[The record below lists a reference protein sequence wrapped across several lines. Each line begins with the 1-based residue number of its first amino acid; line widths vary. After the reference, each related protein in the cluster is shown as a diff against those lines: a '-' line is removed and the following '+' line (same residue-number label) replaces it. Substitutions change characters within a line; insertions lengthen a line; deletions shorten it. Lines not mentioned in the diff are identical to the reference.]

1 MSYVLE
7 TYARSVKDNFV
18 KGEGCYLYT
27 DKGEKYLDFVQGIAV
42 NALGHNH
49 EYLVKTMKSQA
60 DKPWHI
66 SNLFLIQEQEK
77 FAKRLC
83 ELTKFDS
90 VGFQNSGAEAT
101 ELAIKAAVKY
111 FYSIRKP
118 EKNKI
123 LCINS
128 SFHGRTI
135 ATISAGNNPKH
146 TEGFPNLPN
155 FDHFDFGNHEQ
166 LKDKITE
173 KTCAILIE
181 PILGEGGVKVIP
193 DHCLKGL
200 RELCDEKNI
209 LLICD
214 EIQCGYY
221 RSGKFFAHQYANI
234 KPDIVPFAKAVAGG
248 YPSGGCLFVEKVA
261 DCMKVGTHGSTFAG
275 SPMAMGLANA
285 VLDVMLKPEFD
296 EHILKVSKYFFNQL
310 NNIQNKFPKII
321 KEIRGKG
328 LMIGLQFFEEPNK
341 FLKEF
346 YNNKLIMVKASD
358 NVIRILPP
366 LNVKKKEIDEGIN
379 IINKT
384 LQEYKS

>member
-1 MSYVLE
+1 MSNVLG
-7 TYARSVKDNFV
+7 TYARSVKENFV
-18 KGEGCYLYT
+18 KGNGSYLYT
-27 DKGEKYLDFVQGIAV
+27 DKGVRYLDFVQGIAV

-49 EYLVKTMKSQA
+49 EHLVKTIKTQSE
-60 DKPWHI
+60 KPWHV

-83 ELTKFDS
+83 ELTKFDF

-111 FYSIRKP
+111 YYSIGKP
-118 EKNKI
+118 DKNRI

-146 TEGFPNLPN
+146 IEGFPNLPN

-166 LKDKITE
+166 FKEKITN

-181 PILGEGGVKVIP
+181 PILGESGVKVIP
-193 DHCLKGL
+193 DQCLKGL

-221 RSGKFFAHQYANI
+221 RTGKFFAHQYANI

-248 YPSGGCLFVEKVA
+248 YPSGGCLFVKKVA
-261 DCMKVGTHGSTFAG
+261 ECMKVGSHGSTFAG
-275 SPMAMGLANA
+275 SPMAMRLANA
-285 VLDVMLKPEFD
+285 VLDIMVKPGFD
-296 EHILKVSKYFFNQL
+296 KHIFEMSKYFFEQL
-310 NNIQNKFPKII
+310 SEIKNKFPKII
-321 KEIRGKG
+321 KEIRGRG
-328 LMIGLQFFEEPNK
+328 LMIGIQFFEEPTK
-341 FLKEF
+341 FLTEF
-346 YNNKLIMVKASD
+346 YNNKLITVKASD

-366 LNVKKKEIDEGIN
+366 LIVKKKEIDEGIN
-379 IINKT
+379 IIHKT
-384 LQEYKS
+384 FKQ

>member
-1 MSYVLE
+1 MSYVLG
-7 TYARSVKDNFV
+7 TYARSIKENFV
-18 KGEGCYLYT
+18 KGKGCYLYT
-27 DKGEKYLDFVQGIAV
+27 DKNEKYLDFVQGIAV
-42 NALGHNH
+42 NAFGHNN

-60 DKPWHI
+60 DKPWHV

-83 ELTKFDS
+83 KFTKFDF

-101 ELAIKAAVKY
+101 ELAIKVAVKY
-111 FYSIRKP
+111 FYSIGKP
-118 EKNKI
+118 EKNRI

-135 ATISAGNNPKH
+135 ATISAGNNLKH
-146 TEGFPNLPN
+146 TEGFPSLPN
-155 FDHFDFGNHEQ
+155 FDHFEFGNHEQ

-181 PILGEGGVKVIP
+181 PILGESGVKVIP
-193 DHCLKGL
+193 DHCLRGL
-200 RELCDEKNI
+200 RDLCDEKGI

-248 YPSGGCLFVEKVA
+248 YPSGGCLFTKKVA

-285 VLDVMLKPEFD
+285 VLDIMLEPGFD
-296 EHILKVSKYFFNQL
+296 EHILQVSKYFFDQL
-310 NNIQNKFPKII
+310 SNIQNKFPKII

-328 LMIGLQFFEEPNK
+328 LMIGLQFFEEPSK

-346 YNNKLIMVKASD
+346 YKNKLITVKASD
-358 NVIRILPP
+358 NLIRILPP
-366 LNVKKKEIDEGIN
+366 LNVKKKEIDEGIG
-379 IINKT
+379 IIKKT
-384 LQEYKS
+384 LQEYKA

>member
-1 MSYVLE
+1 MSYVLG
-7 TYARSVKDNFV
+7 TYARSIKENFV

-42 NALGHNH
+42 NAFGYNN

-60 DKPWHI
+60 DKPWHV

-83 ELTKFDS
+83 EFTKFDF

-111 FYSIRKP
+111 FYSIGKT
-118 EKNKI
+118 EKNRI

-146 TEGFPNLPN
+146 TEGFPSLPN
-155 FDHFDFGNHEQ
+155 FDHFEFGNHEQ

-181 PILGEGGVKVIP
+181 PILGESGVKVIP

-200 RELCDEKNI
+200 RELCDEKGI

-248 YPSGGCLFVEKVA
+248 YPSGGCLFVKKVA

-285 VLDVMLKPEFD
+285 VLDKMLEPGLD
-296 EHILKVSKYFFNQL
+296 EHILQVSKYFFDQL
-310 NNIQNKFPKII
+310 RKIQNKFPKII

-328 LMIGLQFFEEPNK
+328 LMIGLQFFEEPSK
-341 FLKEF
+341 FLKKF
-346 YNNKLIMVKASD
+346 YKNKLITVKASD

-366 LNVKKKEIDEGIN
+366 LNVKKKEIDEGIG
-379 IINKT
+379 IIKKT
-384 LQEYKS
+384 LQEYKA

>member
-1 MSYVLE
+1 MSYVLG
-7 TYARSVKDNFV
+7 TYARSIKENFV

-27 DKGEKYLDFVQGIAV
+27 DKSEKYLDFVQGIAV
-42 NALGHNH
+42 NAFGHNN
-49 EYLVKTMKSQA
+49 EYLVETMKSQA
-60 DKPWHI
+60 DKPWHV

-83 ELTKFDS
+83 EFTKFDF

-111 FYSIRKP
+111 FYSIGKP
-118 EKNKI
+118 EKNRI

-146 TEGFPNLPN
+146 TEGFPSLPN
-155 FDHFDFGNHEQ
+155 FDHFEFGNHEQ

-181 PILGEGGVKVIP
+181 PILGESGVKVIP

-200 RELCDEKNI
+200 RDLCDEKGI

-248 YPSGGCLFVEKVA
+248 YPSGGCLFTKKVA

-285 VLDVMLKPEFD
+285 VLDKMLEPGLD
-296 EHILKVSKYFFNQL
+296 EHILQVSKYFFDQL
-310 NNIQNKFPKII
+310 SKIQNKFPKII

-328 LMIGLQFFEEPNK
+328 LMIGLQFFEEPSK

-346 YNNKLIMVKASD
+346 YKNKLITVKASD

-366 LNVKKKEIDEGIN
+366 LNVKKKEIDEGIE
-379 IINKT
+379 IIKKT
-384 LQEYKS
+384 LQKYKA

>member
-1 MSYVLE
+1 MSYILG
-7 TYARSVKDNFV
+7 TYLRSVKENFV
-18 KGEGCYLYT
+18 KGKGCYLYT

-49 EYLVKTMKSQA
+49 EHLVKTMKNQA
-60 DKPWHI
+60 DKPWHL

-83 ELTKFDS
+83 KFTKFDF

-101 ELAIKAAVKY
+101 ELSIKAAVKY
-111 FYSIRKP
+111 FYSIGKP
-118 EKNKI
+118 EKNRI
-123 LCINS
+123 LCIDS

-146 TEGFPNLPN
+146 IEGFPSLPN
-155 FDHFDFGNHEQ
+155 FDHFNFGNHDQ
-166 LKDKITE
+166 LKERISD

-181 PILGEGGVKVIP
+181 PILGESGIKVIP

-221 RSGKFFAHQYANI
+221 RSGKFFAYQYADI

-248 YPSGGCLFVEKVA
+248 
-261 DCMKVGTHGSTFAG
+261 
-275 SPMAMGLANA
+275 
-285 VLDVMLKPEFD
+285 
-296 EHILKVSKYFFNQL
+296 
-310 NNIQNKFPKII
+310 
-321 KEIRGKG
+321 
-328 LMIGLQFFEEPNK
+328 
-341 FLKEF
+341 
-346 YNNKLIMVKASD
+346 
-358 NVIRILPP
+358 
-366 LNVKKKEIDEGIN
+366 
-379 IINKT
+379 
-384 LQEYKS
+384 

>member
-1 MSYVLE
+1 MSYVLG
-7 TYARSVKDNFV
+7 TYARSIKENFV

-27 DKGEKYLDFVQGIAV
+27 DKNEKYLDFVQGIAV
-42 NALGHNH
+42 NAFGHNN

-60 DKPWHI
+60 DKPWHV

-83 ELTKFDS
+83 EFTKFDF

-101 ELAIKAAVKY
+101 ELAIKVAVKY
-111 FYSIRKP
+111 FYSIGKP
-118 EKNKI
+118 EKNRI

-146 TEGFPNLPN
+146 TEGFPGLPN
-155 FDHFDFGNHEQ
+155 FDHFEFGNHEQ

-181 PILGEGGVKVIP
+181 PILGESGVKVIP

-200 RELCDEKNI
+200 RDLCDENGI

-248 YPSGGCLFVEKVA
+248 YPSGGCLFIKKVA

-285 VLDVMLKPEFD
+285 VLDKMLEPGLD
-296 EHILKVSKYFFNQL
+296 EHILQVSKYFFDQL
-310 NNIQNKFPKII
+310 SKIQNKFPKII

-328 LMIGLQFFEEPNK
+328 LMIGLQFFEEPSK

-346 YNNKLIMVKASD
+346 YKNKLIMVKASD

-366 LNVKKKEIDEGIN
+366 LNVKKKEIDEGIG
-379 IINKT
+379 IIKKT
-384 LQEYKS
+384 LQEYKA

>member
-1 MSYVLE
+1 MSYVLG
-7 TYARSVKDNFV
+7 TYVRSVKENFI
-18 KGEGCYLYT
+18 KGAGCYLYT

-60 DKPWHI
+60 DKPWHV

-111 FYSIRKP
+111 FYSIGEP
-118 EKNKI
+118 EKNRI

-146 TEGFPNLPN
+146 IEGFPNLQN
-155 FDHFDFGNHEQ
+155 FDHFDFGNYEQ
-166 LKDKITE
+166 LRKKIT
-173 KTCAILIE
+173 KQTCAILIE
-181 PILGEGGVKVIP
+181 PILGESGVKIISEK
-193 DHCLKGL
+193 HLKDL
-200 RELCDEKNI
+200 RELCNKNNI

-221 RSGKFFAHQYANI
+221 RSGKFFAYQYANI
-234 KPDIVPFAKAVAGG
+234 QPDIVPFAKAVAGG
-248 YPSGGCLFVEKVA
+248 YPSGGCLFVKKVA
-261 DCMKVGTHGSTFAG
+261 ECMKVGSHGSTFAG

-285 VLDVMLKPEFD
+285 VLDIMLKPGFD
-296 EHILKVSKYFFNQL
+296 THILEVSKYFFDQLNQL
-310 NNIQNKFPKII
+310 KNKFPKII
-321 KEIRGKG
+321 KDIRGKG
-328 LMIGLQFFEEPNK
+328 LMIGIQFFEEPNK
-341 FLKEF
+341 FLLEF
-346 YNNKLIMVKASD
+346 YKNKLITVKASD

-366 LNVKKKEIDEGIN
+366 LNIKKEEIDEGIN
-379 IINKT
+379 IITST
-384 LQEYKS
+384 LKK

>member
-1 MSYVLE
+1 MSYVLG
-7 TYARSVKDNFV
+7 TYARTAKDNFV
-18 KGEGCYLYT
+18 KGKGCYLFT

-111 FYSIRKP
+111 FSSIGKP
-118 EKNKI
+118 EKNRI

-146 TEGFPNLPN
+146 TEGFPILPN

-166 LKDKITE
+166 LKDKITK
-173 KTCAILIE
+173 KTCAILVE

-200 RELCDEKNI
+200 RELCDERDI

-221 RSGKFFAHQYANI
+221 RSGKFFAHQYADI

-248 YPSGGCLFVEKVA
+248 YPSGGCLFTSKVA
-261 DCMKVGTHGSTFAG
+261 NCMKMGTHGSTFAG

-285 VLDVMLKPEFD
+285 VLDLLLKPEF
-296 EHILKVSKYFFNQL
+296 EENILKVSKYFFDQL
-310 NNIQNKFPKII
+310 KNIQNKFPKII
-321 KEIRGKG
+321 KEVRGKG
-328 LMIGLQFFEEPNK
+328 LMVGVQFFEEPSK

-346 YNNKLIMVKASD
+346 YKNKLITVKASD

-366 LNVKKKEIDEGIN
+366 LNVQKKEIDEGIN

-384 LQEYKS
+384 LQEYKE

>member
-1 MSYVLE
+1 MSYVLG
-7 TYARSVKDNFV
+7 TYARTVKENFV
-18 KGEGCYLYT
+18 KGDGCYLYT
-27 DKGEKYLDFVQGIAV
+27 NKGEKYLDFVQGIAV

-49 EYLVKTMKSQA
+49 DHLVKAMKILSE
-60 DKPWHI
+60 KPWHV
-66 SNLFLIQEQEK
+66 SNLFQIQEQER

-111 FYSIRKP
+111 FYSLGKK
-118 EKNKI
+118 EKNRI
-123 LCINS
+123 LCINA

-146 TEGFPNLPN
+146 IEGFPNLPN
-155 FDHFDFGNHEQ
+155 FDHFDFGNYEQ
-166 LKDKITE
+166 LKNKITE

-181 PILGEGGVKVIP
+181 PILGESGVKVIP
-193 DHCLKGL
+193 DNFLKEL
-200 RELCDEKNI
+200 RELCNEKDI

-221 RSGKFFAHQYANI
+221 RSGKFFAHDYAKI

-248 YPSGGCLFVEKVA
+248 YPSGGCLFVKKVA
-261 DCMKVGTHGSTFAG
+261 KCMSIGSHGSTFAG
-275 SPMAMGLANA
+275 SPLAMGLANA
-285 VLDVMLKPEFD
+285 VLDVMLKPGFD
-296 EHILKVSKYFFNQL
+296 KHILEVSKYFFQKLDNIKNQ
-310 NNIQNKFPKII
+310 FPKII

-328 LMIGLQFFEEPNK
+328 LIIGIQFFEDPNK
-341 FLKEF
+341 FLMEF
-346 YNNKLIMVKASD
+346 YKNKLITVKASD

-366 LNVKKKEIDEGIN
+366 LNVKKKEIDEGIK
-379 IINKT
+379 IITTSLK
-384 LQEYKS
+384 KI

>member
-1 MSYVLE
+1 MSYVLG
-7 TYARSVKDNFV
+7 TYARSIKENFV

-42 NALGHNH
+42 NAFGHNN

-60 DKPWHI
+60 DKPWHV

-83 ELTKFDS
+83 EFTKFDF

-111 FYSIRKP
+111 FYSIGKP
-118 EKNKI
+118 EKNRI

-146 TEGFPNLPN
+146 TEGFPSLPN
-155 FDHFDFGNHEQ
+155 FDHFEFGNHEQ

-181 PILGEGGVKVIP
+181 PILGESGVKVIP
-193 DHCLKGL
+193 DNCLKGL
-200 RELCDEKNI
+200 RDLCDEKGI
-209 LLICD
+209 LLVCD

-248 YPSGGCLFVEKVA
+248 YPSGGCLFTKKVA

-285 VLDVMLKPEFD
+285 VLDKMLEPGLDK
-296 EHILKVSKYFFNQL
+296 HILQVSKYFFDQL
-310 NNIQNKFPKII
+310 SNIQNKFPKII

-328 LMIGLQFFEEPNK
+328 LMIGLQFFEEPSK

-346 YNNKLIMVKASD
+346 YKNKLIAVKASD

-366 LNVKKKEIDEGIN
+366 LNVKKKEIDEGIG
-379 IINKT
+379 IIKKT
-384 LQEYKS
+384 LQEYKA

>member
-1 MSYVLE
+1 MSYVLG
-7 TYARSVKDNFV
+7 TYARSIKENFV

-27 DKGEKYLDFVQGIAV
+27 DKNEKYLDFVQGIAV
-42 NALGHNH
+42 NAFGHNN

-60 DKPWHI
+60 DKPWHV

-83 ELTKFDS
+83 EFTKFDF

-111 FYSIRKP
+111 FYSIGKP
-118 EKNKI
+118 EKNRI

-146 TEGFPNLPN
+146 TEGFPSLPN
-155 FDHFDFGNHEQ
+155 FDHFEFGNHEQ

-181 PILGEGGVKVIP
+181 PILGESGVKVIP

-200 RELCDEKNI
+200 RDLCDEKGI

-234 KPDIVPFAKAVAGG
+234 KPDIVPFAKEIAGG
-248 YPSGGCLFVEKVA
+248 SPSGGCLFTKKVA

-285 VLDVMLKPEFD
+285 VLDIMLEPGFD
-296 EHILKVSKYFFNQL
+296 EHILQVSKYFFDQL
-310 NNIQNKFPKII
+310 SNIQNKFPKII

-328 LMIGLQFFEEPNK
+328 LMIGLQFFEEPSK

-346 YNNKLIMVKASD
+346 YKNKLITVKAS
-358 NVIRILPP
+358 NNLIRILPP
-366 LNVKKKEIDEGIN
+366 LNVKKKEIDEGIG
-379 IINKT
+379 IIDKT
-384 LQEYKS
+384 LQEYKA

>member
-1 MSYVLE
+1 MSYVLG
-7 TYARSVKDNFV
+7 TYARSIKENFV
-18 KGEGCYLYT
+18 KGKGCYLYT
-27 DKGEKYLDFVQGIAV
+27 DKNEKYLDFVQGIAV
-42 NALGHNH
+42 NAFGHNN

-60 DKPWHI
+60 DKPWHV

-83 ELTKFDS
+83 EFTKFDF

-111 FYSIRKP
+111 FYSIGKP
-118 EKNKI
+118 EKNRI

-146 TEGFPNLPN
+146 IEGFPSLPN
-155 FDHFDFGNHEQ
+155 FDHFEFGNHEQ

-181 PILGEGGVKVIP
+181 PILGESGVKVIP

-200 RELCDEKNI
+200 RDLCDEKDS

-221 RSGKFFAHQYANI
+221 RSGKFFAHQYAKI

-248 YPSGGCLFVEKVA
+248 YPSGGCLFTKKVA

-285 VLDVMLKPEFD
+285 VLDKMLEPGLD
-296 EHILKVSKYFFNQL
+296 EHILQVSKYFFDQL
-310 NNIQNKFPKII
+310 SKIQNKFPKII

-328 LMIGLQFFEEPNK
+328 LMIGLQFFEEPSK

-346 YNNKLIMVKASD
+346 YKNKLITVKASD

-366 LNVKKKEIDEGIN
+366 LNVKKKEIDEGIG
-379 IINKT
+379 IIKKT
-384 LQEYKS
+384 LQEYKA

>member
-1 MSYVLE
+1 MSYVLG
-7 TYARSVKDNFV
+7 TYARTVKDNFV
-18 KGEGCYLYT
+18 KGKGCYLYT

-49 EYLVKTMKSQA
+49 EHLVKTMKSQA

-111 FYSIRKP
+111 FYSIGKP
-118 EKNKI
+118 EKNRI

-146 TEGFPNLPN
+146 TEGFPILPN
-155 FDHFDFGNHEQ
+155 FDHFDFGNHGQ
-166 LKDKITE
+166 LKDKITK
-173 KTCAILIE
+173 KTCAILVE
-181 PILGEGGVKVIP
+181 PILGESGVKVIP

-200 RELCDEKNI
+200 RELCDERDI

-221 RSGKFFAHQYANI
+221 RSGKFFAHQYADI

-248 YPSGGCLFVEKVA
+248 YPSGGCLFTSKVA
-261 DCMKVGTHGSTFAG
+261 NCMKEGTHGSTFAG

-285 VLDVMLKPEFD
+285 VLDLLLKPEF
-296 EHILKVSKYFFNQL
+296 EENILKVSKYFFDQL
-310 NNIQNKFPKII
+310 KNIQNKFPKII
-321 KEIRGKG
+321 KEVRGKG
-328 LMIGLQFFEEPNK
+328 LMVGVQFFEEPSK

-346 YNNKLIMVKASD
+346 YKNKLITVKASD

-366 LNVKKKEIDEGIN
+366 LNVQKKEIDEGIN

-384 LQEYKS
+384 LQEYKE